1 MVMSEKLFIL
11 FIMLLKSWA
20 LCAYDF
26 KAVTID
32 GCELAYNILT
42 DSTVE
47 VTYTSWIEDN
57 YADITCDVI
66 HIPDSVCTDSKCYRV
81 IGIRSYSFAD
91 TKTIKQLYIPS
102 AIDTIGAPLNY
113 HGSIENFI
121 VHSDNSKYMSDDG
134 IIYTKDKQKLVQYPP
149 SKLDSIYSLPEGL
162 KSIGSLSFHSINYLH
177 VLEAPLSLEKLDI
190 LAMMTIDTLTHTLRE
205 LVFQDSLR
213 IMDGYSLMGLQIRLL
228 VLGSGLEEVDFQY
241 FPYKNPVDVVCRAT
255 TPPICHNGS
264 SQYLPLSTLHVPRKS
279 IGLYQKANGWSRFG
293 TILPIEPPIITGINT
308 TDISWVQNFS
318 ATGYVWTLYL
328 DEAQTQQFM
337 QLTFDSNGRLTG
349 IDIRRTP
356 ALSHTA
362 DEADTDNKDLNN
374 RRYAE
379 YYSFTI
385 SGLAANTTYYYTCQS
400 LAGDEV
406 IDEDSG
412 SFRTLQT
419 TMINTTDED
428 NATLS
433 VRKHIHNGNI
443 QILLPDGRRFDA
455 TGREIK

>member
-102 AIDTIGAPLNY
+102 AIDTIGVPLNY
-113 HGSIENFI
+113 HGCIENFI
-121 VHSDNSKYMSDDG
+121 VHPDNKKYVSDDG
-134 IIYTKDKQKLVQYPP
+134 IIYSKDKQKLVQYPP
-149 SKLDSIYSLPEGL
+149 SKKDSIYSLPEGL
-162 KSIGSLSFHSINYLH
+162 KSIGSLSFHSINHLH

-293 TILPIEPPIITGINT
+293 TILPIEPPIVTGINT

-318 ATGYVWTLYL
+318 ATSYTWTLFL
-328 DEAQTQQFM
+328 DENHTEKFL
-337 QLTFDSNGRLTG
+337 QLNFNDKGYLIS
-349 IDIRRTP
+349 IDFSKASPYKSKSDNTT
-356 ALSHTA
+356 LA
-362 DEADTDNKDLNN
+362 DEENN
-374 RRYAE
+374 RCYAD

-385 SGLAANTTYYYTCQS
+385 NGLSPDTEYYYTMQS
-400 LAGDEV
+400 FSGNVV

-412 SFRTLQT
+412 SFRTQQT
-419 TMINTTDED
+419 TEVNTTDID
-428 NATLS
+428 KTDLS
-433 VRKHIHNGNI
+433 IRKQIQNNSL
-443 QILLPDGRRFDA
+443 QILLPDGRRFDVL
-455 TGREIK
+455 GRDIK